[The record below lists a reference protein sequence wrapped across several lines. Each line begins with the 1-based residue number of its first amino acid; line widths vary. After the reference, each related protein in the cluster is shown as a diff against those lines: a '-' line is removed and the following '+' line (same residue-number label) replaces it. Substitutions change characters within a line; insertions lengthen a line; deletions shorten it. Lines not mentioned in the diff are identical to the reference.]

1 MGTRSVLHETAGCN
15 LLRWKPRLLLSK
27 LFPVLQDPNASKA
40 SLSLRCNGGNGKK
53 EPVPLPDGLRDPATL
68 GVLAWISWIRIHCQQ
83 RSFPNIKFGE
93 KEFMDDLDYSFAK
106 QKRLKRK
113 IEKKDCL
120 LRSLLELN
128 CTVNLILQLKLL
140 MLHFFMF
147 QDMLK
152 YM

>member
-1 MGTRSVLHETAGCN
+1 
-15 LLRWKPRLLLSK
+15 
-27 LFPVLQDPNASKA
+27 
-40 SLSLRCNGGNGKK
+40 
-53 EPVPLPDGLRDPATL
+53 
-68 GVLAWISWIRIHCQQ
+68 
-83 RSFPNIKFGE
+83 
-93 KEFMDDLDYSFAK
+93 MDDLDYSFAK

-147 QDMLK
+147 QDILK